1 MEIIIAIVVVALGAM
16 FYFNRKPKVTVS
28 TESSNKLDEVN
39 AVPYT
44 VVETPAVVEVD
55 QSSVVAAA
63 EASATTTGKKV
74 RKPRT
79 LKAEKPAVKKAP
91 VKVKAAKATAKK
103 PSVRTTKSKKV

>member
-28 TESSNKLDEVN
+28 TESSNKIDEVN

-63 EASATTTGKKV
+63 EASATTTEKKV

-79 LKAEKPAVKKAP
+79 PKVEKPVKTTKATKTTKAPAVKKP
-91 VKVKAAKATAKK
+91 RAKK
-103 PSVRTTKSKKV
+103 V